1 MYISNLVFGLALL
14 GGSPP
19 SAFAQT
25 KRLSPME
32 RGPKE
37 AKKVLRNRVQHKKK
51 AAAKE
56 AEFGNGAQF
65 IKEDN
70 TLPLE
75 EDKGSFLKSD
85 AGSYDYDYDYS
96 GSYDYDYDYS
106 GSYDYDYGGDYNST
120 DDYGMYDGPHGHGG
134 HHGPPGGN
142 MIPPMEKEE
151 TSYVI
156 CPLRLLAF
164 FVPYCIRIVIQH
176 SFS

>member
-32 RGPKE
+32 RGSKE
-37 AKKVLRNRVQHKKK
+37 AKKVRRNRVQHKKK

-70 TLPLE
+70 TLPLK

-85 AGSYDYDYDYS
+85 ADYDYDYS

-106 GSYDYDYGGDYNST
+106 GSYDYDYGGDYNKT
-120 DDYGMYDGPHGHGG
+120 DDYGMYIDDDDYGHNSTDDYG
-134 HHGPPGGN
+134 HN
-142 MIPPMEKEE
+142 STMEEE
-151 TSYVI
+151 VNKCVI
-156 CPLRLLAF
+156 CPLRLLAS
-164 FVPYCIRIVIQH
+164 FVPYYIRIVIQH